1 MNEVDGSEHYERHSD
16 EPPPSLLTIVL
27 DTNPHAW
34 SLLSPTLP
42 LSKAIAT
49 ILVFINAH
57 LAFNYAN
64 KVAVVASHCQRA
76 QWLYPS
82 PPTSVPSR
90 NNVVAN
96 GTGDVQMENG
106 LPEPSATRRKMGG
119 RAVGPGNTPA
129 GSPAGQN
136 LHSTITADDAN
147 KYRPFRL
154 IEDEVMTN
162 LRALID
168 STTESDLQGTST
180 TMMAGALT
188 LALTYINR
196 ETQAYEE
203 SGGVSG
209 GNDPGVAG
217 GSDDT
222 EGKPGMQSR
231 ILVLSVSGD
240 LAFQYIPIM
249 NCIFA
254 AQGKKIPIDICK
266 IAGDTVF
273 LQQASDATRGVYM
286 HLQDPR
292 GLLQYLMLAF
302 LPDQTSRR
310 HLIMPSQ
317 VNVDFRAACFCHKL
331 VVDIGFVVRP
341 ADLDIALVV
350 FCTPPEGAICLTCGT
365 HLQLGDYGAKPAVV
379 PRAKKKK
386 RRAPTGGVRLDSVGG
401 TPTSMGTPG
410 PE

>member
-1 MNEVDGSEHYERHSD
+1 MNEVDGSEHYERHAD
-16 EPPPSLLTIVL
+16 EPSPSLLTIIL

-34 SLLSPTLP
+34 SLLSSTLP

-82 PPTSVPSR
+82 PLKPSNLNSK
-90 NNVVAN
+90 NNRAGN
-96 GTGDVQMENG
+96 ESEDVQMENG
-106 LPEPSATRRKMGG
+106 IPEPSAIRGRIMG
-119 RAVGPGNTPA
+119 RVNPGSTSI
-129 GSPAGQN
+129 GSPAGQHQHN
-136 LHSTITADDAN
+136 TADNAN
-147 KYRPFRL
+147 KYQPFRL
-154 IEDEVMTN
+154 VEDEVMAN

-168 STTESDLQGTST
+168 STTESDLRGTST

-188 LALTYINR
+188 LALAYINR
-196 ETQAYEE
+196 ETLAYEE
-203 SGGVSG
+203 SGGGVSG
-209 GNDPGVAG
+209 GKGASISEGPDAA
-217 GSDDT
+217 

-254 AQGKKIPIDICK
+254 AQRKKIPIDICK

-286 HLQDPR
+286 HLEDPR

-310 HLIMPSQ
+310 HLTMPSQ

-331 VVDIGFVVRP
+331 VVDIGFVCSIC
-341 ADLDIALVV
+341 LSI

-365 HLQLGDYGAKPAVV
+365 HLQLGDYGAKPAIA
-379 PRAKKKK
+379 PRA
-386 RRAPTGGVRLDSVGG
+386 RRRRRKGLAGGTGLESVGS
-401 TPTSMGTPG
+401 TPTPMGTPG
-410 PE
+410 SE

>member
-82 PPTSVPSR
+82 PAKPFISSSN
-90 NNVVAN
+90 NNVAAN

-106 LPEPSATRRKMGG
+106 IPEPSSIKKRIKG
-119 RAVGPGNTPA
+119 RAVGLGNTPA
-129 GSPAGQN
+129 GSPAGQHP
-136 LHSTITADDAN
+136 HSTITADDAN

-154 IEDEVMTN
+154 IEDEVMAN
-162 LRALID
+162 LRTLID
-168 STTESDLQGTST
+168 STTESDLRGTST

-188 LALTYINR
+188 LALAYINR
-196 ETQAYEE
+196 EIQAYEE
-203 SGGVSG
+203 IGGGVSG
-209 GNDPGVAG
+209 GDGSSVAG
-217 GSDDT
+217 GADAT
-222 EGKPGMQSR
+222 EGKPGIQSR

-254 AQGKKIPIDICK
+254 AQRKKIPIDICK

-331 VVDIGFVVRP
+331 VVDIGFVCSIC
-341 ADLDIALVV
+341 LSI
-350 FCTPPEGAICLTCGT
+350 FCSPPEGAICLTCGT
-365 HLQLGDYGAKPAVV
+365 HLQLGNYGAKPAVV
-379 PRAKKKK
+379 PRTKKKK
-386 RRAPTGGVRLDSVGG
+386 RRAPAGGLGLDSVGG
-401 TPTSMGTPG
+401 TPTSVGTPA

>member
-1 MNEVDGSEHYERHSD
+1 MNEVDGSEHYERRSE
-16 EPPPSLLTIVL
+16 EPTPSLLTIIL

-34 SLLSPTLP
+34 SLLSTTLP

-82 PPTSVPSR
+82 PKPTISNSK
-90 NNVVAN
+90 NNGVAN
-96 GTGDVQMENG
+96 GANDVQMENG
-106 LPEPSATRRKMGG
+106 IPDPPAIRGRMKG
-119 RAVGPGNTPA
+119 RADLGTTPA
-129 GSPAGQN
+129 GSPAGQ
-136 LHSTITADDAN
+136 HQRTAITADDAN

-154 IEDEVMTN
+154 VEDEVMAN

-188 LALTYINR
+188 LALAYINR
-196 ETQAYEE
+196 ETLAYEE
-203 SGGVSG
+203 SGGGVS
-209 GNDPGVAG
+209 
-217 GSDDT
+217 SRKDT
-222 EGKPGMQSR
+222 SIPVGPDAQEAKPGMQSR

-254 AQGKKIPIDICK
+254 AQRKKIPIDICK

-286 HLQDPR
+286 HLEDPR

-310 HLIMPSQ
+310 YLIMPSQ

-331 VVDIGFVVRP
+331 VVDIGFVCSIC
-341 ADLDIALVV
+341 LSI

-379 PRAKKKK
+379 PRA
-386 RRAPTGGVRLDSVGG
+386 RRRRRRGPAGGAGLDSVGG
-401 TPTSMGTPG
+401 TPASIGTPG

>member
-16 EPPPSLLTIVL
+16 EPSPSLLTIIL

-82 PPTSVPSR
+82 PLKPIVLNSK
-90 NNVVAN
+90 NNGVGN
-96 GTGDVQMENG
+96 ESEDVQMENSI
-106 LPEPSATRRKMGG
+106 PEPSAVRG
-119 RAVGPGNTPA
+119 RMLGRVNLDSASA
-129 GSPAGQN
+129 GSPAGQHQHN
-136 LHSTITADDAN
+136 AVSADDAN

-154 IEDEVMTN
+154 VEDEVMTN
-162 LRALID
+162 LRALFD
-168 STTESDLQGTST
+168 STTESDLRSTST

-188 LALTYINR
+188 LALAYTNR
-196 ETQAYEE
+196 ETLAYEE
-203 SGGVSG
+203 SGGGASGRDDASASG
-209 GNDPGVAG
+209 GPDGA
-217 GSDDT
+217 

-254 AQGKKIPIDICK
+254 AQRKKIPIDICK

-286 HLQDPR
+286 HLEDPR

-310 HLIMPSQ
+310 YLTMPSQ

-331 VVDIGFVVRP
+331 VVDTGFV
-341 ADLDIALVV
+341 
-350 FCTPPEGAICLTCGT
+350 CSICLSST
-365 HLQLGDYGAKPAVV
+365 LSP
-379 PRAKKKK
+379 
-386 RRAPTGGVRLDSVGG
+386 
-401 TPTSMGTPG
+401 
-410 PE
+410 